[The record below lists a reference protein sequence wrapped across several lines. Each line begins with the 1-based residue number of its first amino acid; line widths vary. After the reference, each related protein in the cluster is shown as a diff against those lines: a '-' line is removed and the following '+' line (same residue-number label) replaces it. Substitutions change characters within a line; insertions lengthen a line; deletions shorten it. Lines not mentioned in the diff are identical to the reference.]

1 MDRPTI
7 DFDTVGYRP
16 PGKTYTVREAQTIR
30 ELDEVHRITHD
41 SIVEAGYMPPQN
53 GGRIIS
59 YPELDSSPRT
69 TILVAMEDRR
79 VIGTNSITADGPFGL
94 HTDRYFRAETDVIR
108 REGRRLVSSFR
119 IATDPGRTGR
129 RNLALVQDLVKWSLV
144 VAIHKYDFETILCT
158 FNPKHETVYE
168 RWLAARTVRVIEA
181 MADERIAAGAVM
193 MRIDRERLPEPVLR
207 EVNAVAQ
214 AVFVDRAPAPIAAGT
229 AFFTPSRDGGA
240 PATSSV
246 LRP

>member
-1 MDRPTI
+1 MDTLPI
-7 DFDTVGYRP
+7 ALDVLGYRP
-16 PGKTYTVREAQTIR
+16 TGKAYTVREAQTIR

-69 TILVAMEDRR
+69 TILVAVEGRR

-94 HTDRYFRAETDVIR
+94 HTDRHFRAETDVIR

-119 IATDPGRTGR
+119 IATDPSWTGR
-129 RNLALVQDLVKWSLV
+129 RSFALVQDLVRLTLV

-158 FNPKHETVYE
+158 FNPKHESVYE
-168 RWLAARTVRVIEA
+168 RWLAARTVRLIEA
-181 MADERIAAGAVM
+181 MEDDRIAAGAVM
-193 MRIDRERLPEPVLR
+193 MRIDRERLPEAVLR
-207 EVNAVAQ
+207 EVDAVAR
-214 AVFVDRAPAPIAAGT
+214 AVLIDATRAPVGVDAE
-229 AFFTPSRDGGA
+229 FFTPPREGSV
-240 PATSSV
+240 PAGSNV
-246 LRP
+246 LQP

>member
-1 MDRPTI
+1 MDTLPI
-7 DFDTVGYRP
+7 AFDALGYRP
-16 PGKTYTVREAQTIR
+16 PRKSYTLREAQTIR

-69 TILVAMEDRR
+69 TILVAVEGRR

-94 HTDRYFRAETDVIR
+94 HTDRHFRAETDVIR

-119 IATDPGRTGR
+119 IATDPSWTGR
-129 RNLALVQDLVKWSLV
+129 RSFALVQDLVRLTLV

-168 RWLAARTVRVIEA
+168 RWLAARTVRLIEA
-181 MADERIAAGAVM
+181 MADDRIAAGAVM
-193 MRIDRERLPEPVLR
+193 MRIDRERLPHSVLD
-207 EVNAVAQ
+207 EVNAIAQTLLVDVA
-214 AVFVDRAPAPIAAGT
+214 AAPVPAGAEFFTPPREGGVPAGT
-229 AFFTPSRDGGA
+229 AA
-240 PATSSV
+240 I
-246 LRP
+246 RP

>member
-1 MDRPTI
+1 MDTLPI
-7 DFDTVGYRP
+7 AFDVLGYRP
-16 PGKTYTVREAQTIR
+16 PGKAYTVREAQTIR

-69 TILVAMEDRR
+69 TILVAVEGRR

-94 HTDRYFRAETDVIR
+94 HTDRHFRAETDVIR

-119 IATDPGRTGR
+119 IATDPSWTGR
-129 RNLALVQDLVKWSLV
+129 RTLALVQDLVKWSLV

-158 FNPKHETVYE
+158 FNPKHETVYQ
-168 RWLAARTVRVIEA
+168 RWLAARTVRLIDA
-181 MADERIAAGAVM
+181 MDDDRISAGAVM
-193 MRIDRERLPEPVLR
+193 MRIDRERLPEAVLR
-207 EVNAVAQ
+207 EVDVIARAVL
-214 AVFVDRAPAPIAAGT
+214 VDAKLAPVAAG
-229 AFFTPSRDGGA
+229 AEFFSPQREAVVPSGIGA
-240 PATSSV
+240 AQP
-246 LRP
+246 

>member
-1 MDRPTI
+1 METLPI
-7 DFDTVGYRP
+7 AFDVLGYRP
-16 PGKTYTVREAQTIR
+16 PGKAYTVREAQTIR

-69 TILVAMEDRR
+69 TILVAMEGRR
-79 VIGTNSITADGPFGL
+79 VIGTNSITGDGPFGL
-94 HTDRYFRAETDVIR
+94 HTDRHFRAETDVIR

-119 IATDPGRTGR
+119 IATDPSWTGR
-129 RNLALVQDLVKWSLV
+129 RSFALVQDLVRLTLV

-168 RWLAARTVRVIEA
+168 RWLAARTVRLIEA
-181 MADERIAAGAVM
+181 MEDDRIAAGAVM
-193 MRIDRERLPEPVLR
+193 MRIDRDRLPDTVLR
-207 EVNAVAQ
+207 EVDAVAR
-214 AVFVDRAPAPIAAGT
+214 AVLIDTTRVPVAVDAE
-229 AFFTPSRDGGA
+229 FFTPPREGSVPAGGN
-240 PATSSV
+240 V
-246 LRP
+246 LQP

>member
-1 MDRPTI
+1 MDTLPI
-7 DFDTVGYRP
+7 ALDVLGYRP
-16 PGKTYTVREAQTIR
+16 PGKAYTVREAQTIR

-69 TILVAMEDRR
+69 TILVAMEGRR

-94 HTDRYFRAETDVIR
+94 HTDRHFRAETDVIR

-119 IATDPGRTGR
+119 IATDPSWTGR
-129 RNLALVQDLVKWSLV
+129 RSFALVQDLVKWSLV

-181 MADERIAAGAVM
+181 MEDDRIAAGAVM
-193 MRIDRERLPEPVLR
+193 MRIDRERLPETVLR

-214 AVFVDRAPAPIAAGT
+214 AVFVDRAPGSIAAGT
-229 AFFTPSRDGGA
+229 EFFTPPREGGA